1 MICKLVDFSSGVFT
15 HFWGSTT
22 CAQLSDHDF
31 LLRAKIY
38 GAFALYKQLFYELV

>member
-1 MICKLVDFSSGVFT
+1 MFYDLKLVISPGVFT
-15 HFWGSTT
+15 HWDSTT